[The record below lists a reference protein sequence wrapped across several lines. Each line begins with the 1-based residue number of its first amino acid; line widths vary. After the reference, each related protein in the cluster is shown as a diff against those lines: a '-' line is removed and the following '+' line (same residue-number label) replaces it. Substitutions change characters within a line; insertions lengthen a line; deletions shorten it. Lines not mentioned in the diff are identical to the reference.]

1 MINFTIKKIELSWRN
16 ILALQVSSNK
26 HYKMHYFNSSDD
38 NFSFFTKKTLKTIF
52 LHKGHFD
59 IKIYSKN
66 GIVDLNIK
74 ENQGV
79 VLMPNIEFSI
89 FNNNSEFFS
98 VQSEVT
104 QASMLEIIDEEGV
117 RVENN
122 IEEFKFIDN
131 PKKVIKPWG
140 HEIWISWFKNYHVLK
155 RIYMVE
161 GNKCSLQYH
170 EKKSETNYI
179 VSGKANVL
187 KGINLPKG
195 ISEEN
200 ALIEYN
206 QIQNIDNNI
215 IEMNANDYWD
225 NQAFEIHRV
234 FSIDSYTAYEASTA
248 ELDDVIRLQDDNN
261 RASGFIKSEHI

>member
-1 MINFTIKKIELSWRN
+1 M
-16 ILALQVSSNK
+16 ALQVSSNK
-26 HYKMHYFNSSDD
+26 NYKMHYVNSADE
-38 NFSFFTKKTLKTIF
+38 NFSFFSKNTLKTIF
-52 LHKGHFD
+52 LHKGSVD

-79 VLMPNIEFSI
+79 ILLPNIDFS
-89 FNNNSEFFS
+89 FSNNNCEFFS

-104 QASMLEIIDEEGV
+104 QASMLEIIDQEGI
-117 RVENN
+117 RIENN
-122 IEEFKFIDN
+122 IEEFKLIDK

-140 HEIWISWFKNYHVLK
+140 YEIWISWFKNYHVLK
-155 RIYMVE
+155 KIFMIE

-187 KGINLPKG
+187 KGINLEKG
-195 ISEEN
+195 VSEED
-200 ALIEYN
+200 ALIQYN
-206 QIQNIDNNI
+206 QIKNIDNNI
-215 IEMNANDYWD
+215 VSMEANDYWD

-261 RASGFIKSEHI
+261 RTSGFIKSEHI